1 MVNFGLRSKVF
12 INRVQ
17 SLTDSKRDIEDV
29 LFDSLFTMN
38 YQELTESEA
47 LSHRVYGNDMSVYIA
62 WFLKI
67 LIKTLQSSYPS
78 FFNVTTIKQKIAEL
92 ILNERLVVATNS
104 LPMFLVVQMFF
115 STEQISKDDNAE
127 ITKRLFSFIKSQI
140 EKVRKGY
147 EGYKYPLLHFY

>member
-17 SLTDSKRDIEDV
+17 SLADIKRDFQDV

-38 YQELTESEA
+38 YQELNESEA
-47 LSHRVYGNDMSVYIA
+47 LSHRANGNDMSVYIA

-67 LIKTLQSSYPS
+67 LIKTLQFSYPS
-78 FFNVTTIKQKIAEL
+78 FFNVATIKQKIAEL

-115 STEQISKDDNAE
+115 STEQISKDDNTE
-127 ITKRLFSFIKSQI
+127 ITKRLFVFIKN
-140 EKVRKGY
+140 
-147 EGYKYPLLHFY
+147 

>member
-1 MVNFGLRSKVF
+1 MVNFGLRSKVL

-17 SLTDSKRDIEDV
+17 SLTEIKRDFEDV

-38 YQELTESEA
+38 YKELNESEA
-47 LSHRVYGNDMSVYIA
+47 LSYRVNGNDMSVYIA

-78 FFNVTTIKQKIAEL
+78 FFNVATIKQKIAEL

-115 STEQISKDDNAE
+115 
-127 ITKRLFSFIKSQI
+127 
-140 EKVRKGY
+140 
-147 EGYKYPLLHFY
+147 